1 MVEPQRQISYR
12 PVRVVGTLLLLQVV
26 GLVSIGVYLFTSIDW
41 DRLLALI
48 EGQVQTQGARV
59 SLDIHLPGP
68 LEKQLGQAIA
78 FVIFF
83 LPPAVLLLVA
93 GLSFILLRRRG
104 WLLASVAQSVVLL
117 ACLFSYPDPRPGF
130 AYPIIAYCILM
141 VLYLNS
147 RDVRAVFHSKR
158 ITPASRGSETAH
170 GG

>member
-12 PVRVVGTLLLLQVV
+12 PVRVVGVLLLLQFV
-26 GLVSIGVYLFTSIDW
+26 GLVSISVYLFRSIDW
-41 DRLLALI
+41 DRLLTLI
-48 EGQVQTQGARV
+48 DDQVRT
-59 SLDIHLPGP
+59 LPGP
-68 LEKQLGQAIA
+68 LETQLEQAIL

-83 LPPAVLLLVA
+83 LPPAVLLLLA
-93 GLSFILLRRRG
+93 SLSFMLLRRRG

-117 ACLFSYPDPRPGF
+117 ACLFFYPDPRPKF
-130 AYPIIAYCILM
+130 TYPIIAYCILM

-158 ITPASRGSETAH
+158 MSPARRGSETAH

>member
-1 MVEPQRQISYR
+1 MQ
-12 PVRVVGTLLLLQVV
+12 
-26 GLVSIGVYLFTSIDW
+26 
-41 DRLLALI
+41 
-48 EGQVQTQGARV
+48 
-59 SLDIHLPGP
+59 
-68 LEKQLGQAIA
+68 LEQAIH

-93 GLSFILLRRRG
+93 GLSLILLRRRG
-104 WLLASVAQSVVLL
+104 WLLASIAQGVILL
-117 ACLFSYPDPRPGF
+117 VCLFSYPDPRPGF

>member
-1 MVEPQRQISYR
+1 MVEPQQRISYR
-12 PVRVVGTLLLLQVV
+12 PVRVVGALLLLQLV
-26 GLVSIGVYLFTSIDW
+26 GLASIGVYLFSSIDW
-41 DRLLALI
+41 DRLLTLI
-48 EGQVQTQGARV
+48 DDRVQT
-59 SLDIHLPGP
+59 LPEP
-68 LEKQLGQAIA
+68 LEQQLEQAILFA
-78 FVIFF
+78 IFF

-93 GLSFILLRRRG
+93 GLGFILLRRRG

-117 ACLFSYPDPRPGF
+117 ACLFAYPDPRPGF

>member
-12 PVRVVGTLLLLQVV
+12 PVRVVGVLLLLQVV
-26 GLVSIGVYLFTSIDW
+26 GLVGIGVYLFGTIDW
-41 DRLLALI
+41 DRLLTLI
-48 EGQVQTQGARV
+48 DDQAQT
-59 SLDIHLPGP
+59 LPGP
-68 LEKQLGQAIA
+68 LEMQLEQAIL
-78 FVIFF
+78 FVIYL
-83 LPPAVLLLVA
+83 LPSAVLLLVA

-130 AYPIIAYCILM
+130 VYPIIAYCILM

-147 RDVRAVFHSKR
+147 QDVRAVFHSKG
-158 ITPASRGSETAH
+158 IAPASRGSETPH

>member
-1 MVEPQRQISYR
+1 LVEPQRQISYR
-12 PVRVVGTLLLLQVV
+12 PVRVLGALLLLQLV
-26 GLVSIGVYLFTSIDW
+26 GLVSIGVYVFSTIDW
-41 DRLLALI
+41 DRSLTLI
-48 EGQVQTQGARV
+48 DGQVQT
-59 SLDIHLPGP
+59 LPGP
-68 LEKQLGQAIA
+68 LEKQLEQAIL

-93 GLSFILLRRRG
+93 GLCFLLLRRRG

-130 AYPIIAYCILM
+130 VYPIIAYCILM

-147 RDVRAVFHSKR
+147 RDVRAVFHTKR

-170 GG
+170 GE